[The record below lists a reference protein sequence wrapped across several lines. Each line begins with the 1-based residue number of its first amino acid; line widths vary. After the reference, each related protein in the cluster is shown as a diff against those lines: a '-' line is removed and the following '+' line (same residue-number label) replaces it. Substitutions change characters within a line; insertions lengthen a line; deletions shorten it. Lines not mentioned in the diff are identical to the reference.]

1 MISQASSI
9 LFFAYLLEFA
19 CEDMI
24 LGGDFNLVLDLTVDK
39 KGGNETGQIN
49 QIRTEETHDECLH
62 DNTVNNALLWE
73 MIKFKTREHSIK
85 YATAKRDKI
94 LRRAEELEKEINTLP
109 NFIDSMKVRVLRP
122 LSIVSR
128 PM

>member
-39 KGGNETGQIN
+39 KGGNETG
-49 QIRTEETHDECLH
+49 
-62 DNTVNNALLWE
+62 
-73 MIKFKTREHSIK
+73 
-85 YATAKRDKI
+85 
-94 LRRAEELEKEINTLP
+94 
-109 NFIDSMKVRVLRP
+109 
-122 LSIVSR
+122 
-128 PM
+128 